1 MVHVVL
7 SFNIKIRL
15 RYKENEQTYHS
26 LLIFFKNPIINILYK
41 CYITQ

>member
-26 LLIFFKNPIINILYK
+26 LLIFFKKSYNKYTI
-41 CYITQ
+41 